1 MNQMIFFF
9 FFGDIFLTN
18 KSTHHLII
26 ILYNVL
32 ITITICVEY
41 NTTVNI
47 LNIYV

>member
-9 FFGDIFLTN
+9 FGDIILTN

-26 ILYNVL
+26 ILYNGL
-32 ITITICVEY
+32 ITIIICVEC
-41 NTTVNI
+41 NTTVNN